1 MAWPPTLLRLMSLVA
16 IALVWPAGATEP
28 KPLRMA
34 VIPAWG
40 APYAIFKDGALVGG
54 IDFELAQAIGEALRL
69 PVQHVLLPR
78 PRVDAAVA
86 AGEID
91 LRCHLSPEFTRTPE
105 QYLWS
110 SPLLEL
116 ENVLVGHQSA
126 EAISSLEQLPR
137 GQVLGTVLGF
147 VYPGVDERVAD
158 GRLRRDDTIAIDRSL
173 QKLSLNRVPYAIAE
187 QREVSWYQRANPG
200 HSIAYWRLPLFKVEF
215 RCAVPKSARGNGGG
229 SGGSGGEL
237 TLAAIER
244 LRASGQIERILARY
258 LVSQLVVV
266 SSAKSP
272 LSRLSRQEVSAL
284 YLGQARAL
292 PDGSAPQLLA
302 SGGAL
307 RDEFYAKVLER
318 DAAQVKA
325 AWSRLVFS
333 GKGRAPREFAD
344 PAQLRAALQ
353 ASPGAIAYLDASQV
367 DASMKI
373 LYGP

>member
-1 MAWPPTLLRLMSLVA
+1 MLPRLLLCLSL
-16 IALVWPAGATEP
+16 LLPGRPAGAAEP
-28 KPLRMA
+28 KALRMA

-54 IDFELAQAIGEALRL
+54 IDFDLAQAIGEALHL

-91 LRCHLSPEFTRTPE
+91 LRCHLSPEFTRAPE

-116 ENVLVGHQSA
+116 ENVLVGHQTA
-126 EAISSLEQLPR
+126 EALSSLEQLPR
-137 GQVLGTVLGF
+137 GQALGTVLGF

-158 GRLRRDDTIAIDRSL
+158 GRLRRDDTIAIERSL

-200 HSIAYWRLPLFKVEF
+200 HNIAYWRLPLFKAEF
-215 RCAVPKSARGNGGG
+215 RCAVPKSPRND
-229 SGGSGGEL
+229 GGEL
-237 TLAAIER
+237 MLAAIER
-244 LRASGQIERILARY
+244 LRSSGQIERILARY

-272 LSRLSRQEVSAL
+272 LARLSRQEVSEL

-325 AWSRLVFS
+325 AWSRLLFS
-333 GKGRAPREFAD
+333 GKGRAPREFTD

-353 ASPGAIAYLDASQV
+353 ANPGAIAYLDASQV
-367 DASMKI
+367 DASMKV
-373 LYGP
+373 LYAH

>member
-1 MAWPPTLLRLMSLVA
+1 MLLRLMLC
-16 IALVWPAGATEP
+16 LYLLLPGRPAGAAEP
-28 KPLRMA
+28 RPLRIA

-54 IDFELAQAIGEALRL
+54 IDFDLAQAIGEALRL

-91 LRCHLSPEFTRTPE
+91 LRCHLSPEFTRAPE

-116 ENVLVGHQSA
+116 ENVLVGHQTA
-126 EAISSLEQLPR
+126 EALGSLEQLPR
-137 GQVLGTVLGF
+137 GQALGTVLGF

-158 GRLRRDDTIAIDRSL
+158 GRLRRDDTIAIERSL

-200 HSIAYWRLPLFKVEF
+200 HNIAYWRLPLFKAEF
-215 RCAVPKSARGNGGG
+215 RCAVPKSGRGEAGGNGG
-229 SGGSGGEL
+229 EL
-237 TLAAIER
+237 MLAAIER
-244 LRASGQIERILARY
+244 LRSSGQIERILARY
-258 LVSQLVVV
+258 LVSQPVVV
-266 SSAKSP
+266 SSARSP
-272 LSRLSRQEVSAL
+272 LARLSRQEVSEL

-307 RDEFYAKVLER
+307 RDEFYARVLER

-333 GKGRAPREFAD
+333 GKGHAPREFAD
-344 PAQLRAALQ
+344 PAQLRAALL
-353 ASPGAIAYLDASQV
+353 ANPGAIAYLDASQV
-367 DASMKI
+367 DASMKV
-373 LYGP
+373 LYAP